1 MNTTSIAPP
10 RCRRSGG
17 PRQLPLLAAVL
28 LGALL
33 TGCTPSQAPPP
44 DRAAPT
50 ATQNQA
56 TPPAAAAS
64 QPAPAPTPRQIRV
77 AMSFISAESLPIW
90 MAQEQRLFE
99 KYGLEAEIVPLQGG
113 GQVAAAMASGEVP
126 IAYGT
131 GAGIVEFALGGG
143 DEVIVGMYNSEM
155 RYFLQGR
162 PEIRQVED
170 LRDKRV
176 AITRHGGGLEFG
188 LRLLHERH
196 GLVYGRDSVVVELA
210 TAQNQL
216 NGLVAGAVDAAFVS
230 MPANFLAERQGFPL
244 IEDTKVHHIPFPTN
258 SIAVRRP
265 YLAANEDIV
274 RRYLQAHIEAVELT
288 RHDKALAKRLLGQ
301 NTATDDDDILERSYA
316 IYVQDLQDTP
326 QPSAAAIQS
335 VLDSIADEK
344 PEARAA
350 RPADFYDDRLVR
362 ELEESGFIRS
372 VRGG

>member
-1 MNTTSIAPP
+1 MNTMSIDP
-10 RCRRSGG
+10 RRLRRSSG
-17 PRQLPLLAAVL
+17 PWLLRSLAAVL

-33 TGCTPSQAPPP
+33 AGCTSGAAPPP
-44 DRAAPT
+44 ERAAPT
-50 ATQNQA
+50 ATQSQA
-56 TPPAAAAS
+56 TGPAAAAS
-64 QPAPAPTPRQIRV
+64 QPAPAPQKIRV

-90 MAQEQRLFE
+90 VAQERRLFE
-99 KYGLEAEIVPLQGG
+99 KYGLDAEIVTLQGG

-143 DEVIVGMYNSEM
+143 DQVIVGKYNSEM
-155 RYFLQGR
+155 RYFLHGR
-162 PEIRQVED
+162 PEIRRVEE

-176 AITRHGGGLEFG
+176 AITRRGGALEFG

-210 TAQNQL
+210 TTQNQL

-230 MPANFLAERQGFPL
+230 MPVNFLAEREGFPL
-244 IEDTKVHHIPFPTN
+244 IEDTKPHHFPFPTN

-265 YLAANEDIV
+265 YLAANEDVV
-274 RRYLQAHIEAVELT
+274 RRYLQAHVEAVELT
-288 RHDKALAKRLLGQ
+288 RRDKELTKRLLGQ
-301 NTATDDDDILERSYA
+301 NTATDDDEILERSYA

-335 VLDSIADEK
+335 VLDSVAGEK

-350 RPADFYDDRLVR
+350 QPADFYDDRLVR
-362 ELEESGFIRS
+362 ELEQSGFIRGL
-372 VRGG
+372 RGG